1 MDTTKSLIILVLSLL
16 MGACAF
22 PELDYPLHMRLAD
35 NAPEPAKQGIRQA
48 VEDWNVLSREKL
60 GHDIIILDKEYEHE
74 SANSA
79 NDNRKNDIFVT
90 TQEEYVEETRIQRWL
105 GICTRQQRPH
115 GIYVDIAFAP
125 ERLIYSWGGSDEYSS
140 YYFIALHELG
150 HAVGLDHV
158 NDPTELMDGGS
169 RPFEEVPFK
178 ITPSAIKAF
187 CEVHGCE

>member
-16 MGACAF
+16 MGACGF
-22 PELDYPLHMRLAD
+22 PELEYPLHMRLAD

-48 VEDWNVLSREKL
+48 AEDWNVLSRKKL

-74 SANSA
+74 SAASA
-79 NDNRKNDIFVT
+79 SGNRKNDIFSA
-90 TQEEYVEETRIQRWL
+90 EISEYDEVSARNWL

-125 ERLIYSWGGSDEYSS
+125 ERLIYSWGGSDEYSA
-140 YYFIALHELG
+140 YYFIALHEFG

-158 NDPTELMDGGS
+158 NDPTELMDGGG
-169 RPFEEVPFK
+169 RPFEEVPSY